1 MRQLGLCFKFSWL
14 TKVNFKEE
22 VPSPIHKTLSLS
34 LCRVSWAGGRL
45 WKVFGF
51 AHESQSRSSVSS
63 SISLHVMKCHS
74 NLVIGMSDSV
84 FLRKAVDIQL
94 DTVKPAL
101 SLMKSWNYSKGKCH
115 MKAGTPLYTMIYYSG
130 HTALDTTTPKRTH
143 RCTSNKSDIY
153 IYISIYGQTYIH
165 THIYI

>member
-1 MRQLGLCFKFSWL
+1 
-14 TKVNFKEE
+14 
-22 VPSPIHKTLSLS
+22 
-34 LCRVSWAGGRL
+34 
-45 WKVFGF
+45 
-51 AHESQSRSSVSS
+51 
-63 SISLHVMKCHS
+63 MKCHS

-143 RCTSNKSDIY
+143 RCTSNKNDIY

-165 THIYI
+165 THIYIMHTYIPGSYQTLTTQVPIVQVILGPQLERPSFLHFSAKDPCKLHP